1 MVSAAEPGTAAR
13 TRGVAMGSQA
23 AREPK
28 REWRIKKVARL
39 AVYSIAVTLGLG
51 LVAARSVYG
60 DVKQTALS
68 MGHELGQLGDVGTKR
83 PLRINGEPIFIAS
96 SVEDLSVKEILDR
109 TEARCKQASAG
120 MAADL
125 ENLSSTLKQ
134 TVEKQVGESK
144 AAGILREDRDQSGVV
159 ACLIRDEGEPVN
171 GMNGVTSRLA
181 EMVKTG
187 NLGALGRLRYVF
199 AEKTDKGRTHV
210 VAAWTEGPFNLYALM
225 PGAGKDA
232 PGSDSTLVARPPRSQ
247 RILSADV
254 EGVPY
259 AVRIYDSAATPD
271 EIVKMYDE
279 EMPKKGWEPTYG
291 VAGEGPDQRAFMRP
305 GSDVMIV
312 TSRDGG
318 RTLVS
323 VIELQSK

>member
-1 MVSAAEPGTAAR
+1 MVATAPTRTAAR
-13 TRGVAMGSQA
+13 PADAKAR
-23 AREPK
+23 REP
-28 REWRIKKVARL
+28 RIKKLARL
-39 AVYSIAVTLGLG
+39 AVYCTAVSLGLG

-83 PLRINGEPIFIAS
+83 PLRINGEPIFIGS

-109 TEARCKQASAG
+109 TEARCKLASAG

-125 ENLSSTLKQ
+125 ENLSATLKQ
-134 TVEKQVGESK
+134 GVEEQVGASK
-144 AAGILREDRDQSGVV
+144 AAGILREDRDDSGVV
-159 ACLIRDEGEPVN
+159 ACLIRDEGEPAG
-171 GMNGVTSRLA
+171 GMNDVAARLG

-199 AEKTDKGRTHV
+199 AEKTKTGRTHV

-232 PGSDSTLVARPPRSQ
+232 PGSDSTLVARPPRAQ

-259 AVRIYDSAATPD
+259 SVRIYDSAATPA
-271 EIVKMYDE
+271 EIVKMYDD

-291 VAGEGPDQRAFMRP
+291 VPGEGPDQRAFMRP
-305 GSDVMIV
+305 GSDVMVI
-312 TSRDGG
+312 TSRDGA

-323 VIELQSK
+323 IIELTGK